1 MQSGDLEAVEAVLNG
16 DVDAFAGIV
25 ERHQDDLHRYVRSRV
40 SDFHEAQDVTA
51 RIFEEAF
58 RSLASFRRERTN
70 FRGWLFGIA
79 GNLCIDW
86 RRDRRNRNSSL
97 IKLFG
102 DLDSQPDSTDESET
116 DPNKDDRSDD
126 VRRAVARLPEKYRE
140 VLLLW
145 GVSDLTVPEVARA
158 LGISE
163 PTARKRLSRARE
175 MLRLRLEPPAPPAAG
190 SRPTRP
196 KLEP

>member
-1 MQSGDLEAVEAVLNG
+1 MNGDLEAVEAVLGG
-16 DVDAFAGIV
+16 DVEAFAGIV
-25 ERHQDDLHRYVRSRV
+25 ARHQDDIHRYVRSRIP
-40 SDFHEAQDVTA
+40 DFHEAQDVTA
-51 RIFEEAF
+51 RVFEEAF
-58 RSLASFRRERTN
+58 RSLSTFRRERTN

-102 DLDSQPDSTDESET
+102 DLDSQPDSHVGDVKTSDRDE
-116 DPNKDDRSDD
+116 RIDD

-145 GVSDLTVPEVARA
+145 GVSGLSLTEVARA
-158 LGISE
+158 LAINE

-175 MLRLRLEPPAPPAAG
+175 MLRLRLVPGRSSDASPSGEA
-190 SRPTRP
+190 
-196 KLEP
+196 

>member
-25 ERHQDDLHRYVRSRV
+25 GRHQDDIHRYVRSRV
-40 SDFHEAQDVTA
+40 PDFHEAQDVTA
-51 RIFEEAF
+51 RVFEEAF
-58 RSLASFRRERTN
+58 RSLPSFRRERTN
-70 FRGWLFGIA
+70 LRGWLFGIA
-79 GNLCIDW
+79 GNLCKDW

-102 DLDSQPDSTDESET
+102 DLDSQPDSVAKNEAKPAE
-116 DPNKDDRSDD
+116 DDRRDD

-145 GVSDLTVPEVARA
+145 GVSGLSLPEVARA
-158 LGISE
+158 LTINE

-175 MLRLRLEPPAPPAAG
+175 MLRLRLDPPAPPGAG
-190 SRPTRP
+190 SSSN
-196 KLEP
+196 EVQ

>member
-1 MQSGDLEAVEAVLNG
+1 MLSGDLEAVEAVLNG

-25 ERHQDDLHRYVRSRV
+25 ARHQDDLHRYVRSRV
-40 SDFHEAQDVTA
+40 PDFHEAQDVTA
-51 RIFEEAF
+51 RVFEEAF
-58 RSLASFRRERTN
+58 RSLPSFRRERTN

-102 DLDSQPDSTDESET
+102 DLDSQPDSVARDET
-116 DPNKDDRSDD
+116 RKDTNDRSED

-145 GVSDLTVPEVARA
+145 GVTGLSLPEVARA
-158 LGISE
+158 LAINE

-175 MLRLRLEPPAPPAAG
+175 MLRFRLSDSPADG
-190 SRPTRP
+190 SGSIGS
-196 KLEP
+196 